1 MCRSHL
7 SVTSGEQQRDQLRQQ
22 GAPALLV
29 SGLLAECTAFT
40 EQLAAEAPFGCCVW
54 PTRTLSSQER
64 ILLEWLI

>member
-40 EQLAAEAPFGCCVW
+40 EQLPAEGGTFRVLCVADAHTEQ
-54 PTRTLSSQER
+54 PGENFT
-64 ILLEWLI
+64 